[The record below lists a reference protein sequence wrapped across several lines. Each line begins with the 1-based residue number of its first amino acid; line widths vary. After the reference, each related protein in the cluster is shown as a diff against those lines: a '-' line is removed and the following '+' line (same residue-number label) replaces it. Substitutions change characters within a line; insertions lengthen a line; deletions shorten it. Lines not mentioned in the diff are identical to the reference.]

1 MSLGFPE
8 HLSFPEIQKKIEEIW
23 TGVLGVPEGQEG
35 APFFELG
42 GESVGAARI
51 VARVEDE
58 LGVWIEVGDI
68 FEDDP
73 TMAEFVRTVAAR
85 ANVAQL

>member
-1 MSLGFPE
+1 MSTGFAQD
-8 HLSFPEIQKKIEEIW
+8 LSFAEIKEKVEQIW
-23 TGVLGVPEGQEG
+23 TGVLGATEEDRD

-42 GESVGAARI
+42 GESVAAARI

-73 TMAEFVRTVAAR
+73 TLAEFVRKVAAR
-85 ANVAQL
+85 ANVAQP